1 MNTLDLLIAKNG
13 NFMSVV
19 AFSMLLKKS
28 SYESYWN
35 ESKPLCVTIQM
46 KAT

>member
-1 MNTLDLLIAKNG
+1 
-13 NFMSVV
+13 MSVV

-46 KAT
+46 KATKQCSKLFIFISK